1 MSTFVLKLTAII
13 AMVIDHVAA
22 VFIPYNSWL
31 YLPCRLIGRI
41 AFPIFAFLLVEGF
54 YHTRNIRKYLT
65 RLGVFALISELPF
78 DLAFYNFQFAGHGG
92 SIKADFPNMFSDSQL
107 YDTVISRFMK
117 HQNIFFTL
125 FIGLLAI
132 WLISIADKKFS
143 NNMLYLNIVSAVI
156 TIGLSIVAEILNTDY
171 RFMGVLLIVAF
182 YLFRGKKLMMV
193 ISLLLLSG
201 SYIQAFSVLAI
212 LPIAFYNGKR
222 VKA

>member
-1 MSTFVLKLTAII
+1 M
-13 AMVIDHVAA
+13 
-22 VFIPYNSWL
+22 
-31 YLPCRLIGRI
+31 
-41 AFPIFAFLLVEGF
+41 
-54 YHTRNIRKYLT
+54 
-65 RLGVFALISELPF
+65 
-78 DLAFYNFQFAGHGG
+78 
-92 SIKADFPNMFSDSQL
+92 
-107 YDTVISRFMK
+107 
-117 HQNIFFTL
+117 
-125 FIGLLAI
+125 AI